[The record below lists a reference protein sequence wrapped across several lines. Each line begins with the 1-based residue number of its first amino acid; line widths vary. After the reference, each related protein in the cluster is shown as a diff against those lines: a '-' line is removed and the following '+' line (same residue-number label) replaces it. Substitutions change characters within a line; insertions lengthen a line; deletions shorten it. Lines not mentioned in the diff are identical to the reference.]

1 MPSKDFFKKY
11 VLPFFPA
18 IFLLGYGGYLTYLFF
33 SRKIQ
38 LFVHQDYMVLT
49 LVGGIVLVV
58 VGLLN
63 LFANFSK
70 SHRTH
75 SNSEKLRLRDLL
87 IVLIPLLLVVI
98 IEPKPLSTATALLRS
113 TGLNSDLGI
122 SRKASKVSQFAINTE
137 NRSLLDWI
145 QLFNDAPEPERY
157 KDLKA
162 KLSGFVLKDPAL
174 PADYFVISRFVISC
188 CAADARP
195 VGIPVKYDPQK
206 YSFKNDQWIEL
217 EGFFDIDTF
226 QGNRQPVLVLQNSH
240 DISIPENPY
249 AT

>member
-1 MPSKDFFKKY
+1 MPQKDFLKK
-11 VLPFFPA
+11 VILSFFPA
-18 IFLLGYGGYLTYLFF
+18 FFLLGYGSYLMYLFF

-38 LFVHQDYMVLT
+38 LFVHPDYMVLT

-58 VGLLN
+58 VGVLN
-63 LFANFSK
+63 LFSNFSK
-70 SHRTH
+70 SHRAH
-75 SNSEKLRLRDLL
+75 GGLEKLRLRDVG
-87 IVLIPLLLVVI
+87 IVLLPLLFIVS

-122 SRKASKVSQFAINTE
+122 SRQTSKVSQFAINTE

-162 KLSGFVLKDPAL
+162 KLSGFVLKDPTL
-174 PADYFVISRFVISC
+174 PADYFLISRFVISC

-206 YSFKNDQWIEL
+206 NSFKNDQWIEL
-217 EGFFDIDTF
+217 EGVFDIDTF
-226 QGNRQPVLVLQNSH
+226 NGDRQPVLMLQNAH